1 MIALIEDMYGK
12 CEIPLFGD
20 DYVKFSPYFTENSFV
35 CVTGKVDHGKF
46 GGPNLRRSIIK
57 VEFLSDVLK
66 HGMVKSVTFVVDI
79 EKMDNSMVDLIGDV
93 LVSNKRK
100 PALPDAA
107 TTPVVPVKFKFV
119 DKTRR
124 FDLGMSSQTYSVEL
138 GAKAMRLVDES
149 EGAITMS
156 VTM

>member
-1 MIALIEDMYGK
+1 
-12 CEIPLFGD
+12 
-20 DYVKFSPYFTENSFV
+20 
-35 CVTGKVDHGKF
+35 
-46 GGPNLRRSIIK
+46 PNLRRSIIK

>member
-1 MIALIEDMYGK
+1 M
-12 CEIPLFGD
+12 
-20 DYVKFSPYFTENSFV
+20 
-35 CVTGKVDHGKF
+35 
-46 GGPNLRRSIIK
+46 
-57 VEFLSDVLK
+57 
-66 HGMVKSVTFVVDI
+66 
-79 EKMDNSMVDLIGDV
+79 
-93 LVSNKRK
+93 
-100 PALPDAA
+100 
-107 TTPVVPVKFKFV
+107 VPVKFKFV